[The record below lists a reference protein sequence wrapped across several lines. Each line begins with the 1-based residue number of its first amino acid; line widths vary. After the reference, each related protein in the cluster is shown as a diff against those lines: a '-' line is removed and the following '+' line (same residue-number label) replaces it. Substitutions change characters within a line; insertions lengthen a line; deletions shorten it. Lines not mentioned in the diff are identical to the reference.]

1 VAEAV
6 GRDPA
11 TAATLPRLAALV
23 RLLLQLR
30 LMLTAIAL
38 LLMPSE
44 RLILPTAIGVVAF
57 ALLSGLAARYWERF
71 VPYLVNHPLLI
82 TLDVVVA
89 SGILGIDG
97 PTGAVFLTTVLT
109 STICGVL
116 FGLRGVIAVAGVQIL
131 CYALAVVSYAG
142 VHPDAVAE
150 QLLTFQVLVVHPVL
164 YPIAGYVGMR
174 VRGIFTELAAEQDAR
189 RQAER
194 AAAAAEERDRLARDM
209 HDSVAKTLRGAAMA
223 AQALPVWLAKDPE
236 RAAATAAQVADAAE
250 TAAAEARA
258 LISDLRDGSAVV
270 PFGRAVRD
278 IAAAWS
284 AETGI
289 PVTVEESGEVRLLV
303 TARQEGTAI
312 LKEALTNI
320 ERHADAGAVTIAVTA
335 GPGHC
340 TLVVADDGVGF
351 TRPPEQVREAE
362 RRGNG
367 HYGLLGMAER
377 AERAGGTLE
386 VTSTPGAG
394 SRLLLRVPAATDA
407 PGAASEGALR

>member
-1 VAEAV
+1 M
-6 GRDPA
+6 
-11 TAATLPRLAALV
+11 LAAVSLLV
-23 RLLLQLR
+23 IAGER
-30 LMLTAIAL
+30 MLTA
-38 LLMPSE
+38 
-44 RLILPTAIGVVAF
+44 PTAVMILAF
-57 ALLSGLAARYWERF
+57 AMLSGLAARHWERF
-71 VPYLVNHPLLI
+71 VPYLQNHPLLV
-82 TLDVVVA
+82 TLDVVAA
-89 SGILGIDG
+89 SAILAIDG
-97 PTGAVFLTTVLT
+97 PSGAVFVLTVLS
-109 STICGVL
+109 STICGML
-116 FGLRGVIAVAGVQIL
+116 FGLRGVIAVSALQVL
-131 CYALAVVSYAG
+131 CYLGVLGYARMNMG
-142 VHPDAVAE
+142 SIDD
-150 QLLTFQVLVVHPVL
+150 LMSFQVLIVHPML
-164 YPIAGYVGMR
+164 YPIAGYVGLR
-174 VRGIFTELAAEQDAR
+174 IRAILSELAAEQDAR

-340 TLVVADDGVGF
+340 TMVVADDGVGF